1 MIRNHRSRSME
12 NTHIKVIISNG
23 GENREIF
30 RNIRKALIKMRR
42 LWKISYLI
50 TEVDSRE

>member
-1 MIRNHRSRSME
+1 MVRNHKSRRIE
-12 NTHIKVIISNG
+12 NIHIKVIITNG

-50 TEVDSRE
+50 TEVDFRE